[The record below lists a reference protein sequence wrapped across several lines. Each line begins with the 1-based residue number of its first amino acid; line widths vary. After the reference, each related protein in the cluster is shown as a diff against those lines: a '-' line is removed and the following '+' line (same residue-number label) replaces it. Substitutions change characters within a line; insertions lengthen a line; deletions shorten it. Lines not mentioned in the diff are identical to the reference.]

1 VARAR
6 VRGLRHTRVK
16 TVRARVN
23 RKKVRAFE
31 KMLDRIWAQKVKRH
45 NPARNADNHMSEGF
59 AGSVKLIDGKVVKTV
74 APEMDSTFGWKV
86 GRREMKKLFL
96 QEVAIQS
103 EVSRIAPGL
112 TPKVLSSNPGKWTF
126 AMELVPGKHLYEM
139 TRGDLKPGA
148 LARFERKLAKVHR
161 AGIGHGDIKPANLMA
176 QNGELRLIDWG
187 TGRHRLK
194 QGGVET
200 VMDKFLRRTMKHPGP
215 VDLVAFDRRALKR
228 VRQAINSLPA
238 SR

>member
-1 VARAR
+1 
-6 VRGLRHTRVK
+6 
-16 TVRARVN
+16 
-23 RKKVRAFE
+23 
-31 KMLDRIWAQKVKRH
+31 
-45 NPARNADNHMSEGF
+45 
-59 AGSVKLIDGKVVKTV
+59 
-74 APEMDSTFGWKV
+74 
-86 GRREMKKLFL
+86 
-96 QEVAIQS
+96 
-103 EVSRIAPGL
+103 
-112 TPKVLSSNPGKWTF
+112 
-126 AMELVPGKHLYEM
+126 
-139 TRGDLKPGA
+139 
-148 LARFERKLAKVHR
+148 VHR